1 MYLLLLS
8 FLSLSLAS
16 RCISLSRLNPP
27 RIGLRLR
34 RYIHRF
40 FSSTRQGLGSLLF
53 KENRNEIFFLMS
65 CEYFVQTRR
74 KFRGYV
80 RNRIPVWENL
90 AKSIP
95 PGELA
100 SDRGRWETIAGAIDQ
115 FLGLS
120 LKVRQRP
127 RIRPANFSRR
137 MAVIKAQQ
145 LAVNWEILAKGLCV
159 RLINS
164 LGYIRRKVWRCGRMA
179 MAREPLSA
187 RPGWIYLEQQKDQ
200 KIRASDAEFSLS
212 LSLSLS
218 LFLLIK
224 FQRRWLSEPTS
235 A

>member
-1 MYLLLLS
+1 M
-8 FLSLSLAS
+8 
-16 RCISLSRLNPP
+16 
-27 RIGLRLR
+27 RIFRSD
-34 RYIHRF
+34 
-40 FSSTRQGLGSLLF
+40 SS
-53 KENRNEIFFLMS
+53 KI
-65 CEYFVQTRR
+65 C
-74 KFRGYV
+74 GYV

-187 RPGWIYLEQQKDQ
+187 RPGWMYLEQQKDQ
-200 KIRASDAEFSLS
+200 KIRASDANSLS

-224 FQRRWLSEPTS
+224 FRRRWLSEPTS